1 MLNKTVLSFF
11 LTPQFSKSKC
21 TTFCTLVHPLF
32 ASQKGCNFA
41 GVKNTV
47 LKLIPPPTPVKKNK
61 DIPLLLQNFWYHILY
76 SLKKFNK
83 KL

>member
-32 ASQKGCNFA
+32 ASKKGAIC
-41 GVKNTV
+41 GCVKYGFN
-47 LKLIPPPTPVKKNK
+47 IPPTPVKKNK